1 MKNKLTFLYDGQ
13 CPLCLREVNF
23 LKKKDKSKF
32 IKFVDISNS
41 DYSSIKFGNI
51 SYEDAMSN
59 LHGILSNGN
68 VIKGLDVLI
77 LSYELIDMSWLY
89 APAKIPYIS
98 VIIRAFYRFWARNRL
113 KITGRGNTLKS
124 CNSDFSKV
132 N

>member
-23 LKKKDKSKF
+23 LKDKDKSNF

-41 DYSSIKFGNI
+41 DYSPVKFRNI
-51 SYEDAMSN
+51 SYDDAMSN

-98 VIIRAFYRFWARNRL
+98 GIIRAFYRFWAKNRL
-113 KITGRGNTLKS
+113 KITGRGNTLSS
-124 CNSDFSKV
+124 CNSDSSQV